1 MTTLS
6 RRWRVAIVLG
16 LVLACWGSPLVTAS
30 DFLSLQRRIIEIYEE
45 NRSAMVRVKA
55 VYEADAEEDSPQV
68 FIGSGFFISREGYVI
83 TNTNIVKNPF
93 REDPPIRVWVEHDSI
108 AYAADVTGVDASTN
122 LAIIRLQSLPSTF
135 RFLSLMDQSDL
146 PPVGS
151 LIVRLSMPLEFD
163 PTPDIGLV
171 TGYESRFAGR
181 LFPCK
186 YIRTSIAGTPGDGGS
201 AYLDLNGRLIGINVV
216 SVPEVGATYLVPT
229 RAAVRV
235 REDLLSAGEV
245 TRGWIGFE
253 IREEKSVREGSRVVL
268 ASITD
273 SPARQAGLL
282 PGDVLHRIGDYPI
295 RDLDDL
301 RNAMFYTRVG
311 QYVQVEILRAGE
323 LKEVSVRI
331 AKRPDDEPLEIVRT
345 LPREEAVVPIFR
357 QDAQPPSKADE
368 EVSVVPE
375 GE

>member
-6 RRWRVAIVLG
+6 RRWRAAIVLS
-16 LVLACWGSPLVTAS
+16 LVFVCWGVPFASAS

-55 VYEADAEEDSPQV
+55 VYEANAEEDSPQV
-68 FIGSGFFISREGYVI
+68 FIGSGFFISREGYII
-83 TNTNIVKNPF
+83 TNTNIVKNPI
-93 REDPPIRVWVEHDSI
+93 REDLPIRVWVEHESI
-108 AYAADVTGVDASTN
+108 AYAADVMGVDASTN
-122 LAIIRLQSLPSTF
+122 LAILRLQSLPSTF
-135 RFLSLMDQSDL
+135 QFLSLMDQSEL

-151 LIVRLSMPLEFD
+151 VVVRLSMPLEFD

-171 TGYESRFAGR
+171 TGHESRFSGR

-186 YIRTSIAGTPGDGGS
+186 YIRTSIPGTPGDGGS
-201 AYLDLNGRLIGINVV
+201 AYLDLNGRLLGINVV

-253 IREEKSVREGSRVVL
+253 IREETSVRDGSRVVL

-282 PGDVLHRIGDYPI
+282 PGDVLHRIGEDPI
-295 RDLDDL
+295 QRRDDW
-301 RNAMFYTRVG
+301 RKAMFDTRVG
-311 QYVQVEILRAGE
+311 QDTQVELFRDGE
-323 LKEVSVRI
+323 LKEFSVRI
-331 AKRPDDEPLEIVRT
+331 APRPDDEPLEVVRSV
-345 LPREEAVVPIFR
+345 PREDVVVPIFR
-357 QDAQPPSKADE
+357 EDE
-368 EVSVVPE
+368 PE
-375 GE
+375 PGTEEPVASDDE